1 MAKVSSLSNM
11 VLTLLV
17 ITFAVGGILGF
28 VYQQTKEPIALSALL
43 KQTEAIEK
51 VMPGFDNKP
60 MEEMYEIEAYG
71 GLMLKVFP
79 AKKDGQLLGVA
90 VETSTS
96 KGYGGE
102 IRLIV
107 GMKPDGSIVNYE
119 VLEQKETPGLGTK
132 MVDWF
137 KPAAAGTDKSRSAF
151 FDKLFGVKAQEG
163 AGNGKSIIGKNP
175 GTTDFRVSKDG
186 GEIDAITA
194 ATITSRA
201 FLDAVQT
208 AYKAY
213 VAHAQGTEV
222 DANTGATAKTGNEDT
237 DKAEVRVDALSAD
250 EAVTDNKDGKN

>member
-17 ITFAVGGILGF
+17 ITFGGRNIGF
-28 VYQQTKEPIALSALL
+28 CISTDQGTTFLSALL
-43 KQTEAIEK
+43 KQTIIEK
-51 VMPGFDNKP
+51 VMPVRQQANGGNVRDRS
-60 MEEMYEIEAYG
+60 YG

-90 VETSTS
+90 AETSTS

-201 FLDAVQT
+201 FLMQ
-208 AYKAY
+208 YK
-213 VAHAQGTEV
+213 QPI
-222 DANTGATAKTGNEDT
+222 K
-237 DKAEVRVDALSAD
+237 LM
-250 EAVTDNKDGKN
+250 